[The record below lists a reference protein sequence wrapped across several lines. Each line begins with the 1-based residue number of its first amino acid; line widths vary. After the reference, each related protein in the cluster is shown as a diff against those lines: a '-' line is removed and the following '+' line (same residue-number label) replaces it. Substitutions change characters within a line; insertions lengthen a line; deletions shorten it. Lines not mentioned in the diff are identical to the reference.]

1 MLFLHQLFVLVV
13 SGLALLLTSAAA
25 KMDPMTCSPMTETST
40 GSIFPAK
47 LSDKNLE
54 VIGVGVR
61 RKGPIKVYSVG
72 LYASEKLKQRL
83 STLSRTKDKATALA
97 SLRSA
102 ATEED
107 VSFLL
112 KMNWKVGAE
121 KMASAIADAVSPRHT
136 GKPSQVE
143 ELKGLIF
150 TGVAGKG
157 GATPGTTFQFDCS
170 KKGVDVS
177 VDGKSQG
184 GVSSSELSKAF
195 CDIYLDDKSVSA
207 SLKDNCIDNWSMP

>member
-1 MLFLHQLFVLVV
+1 
-13 SGLALLLTSAAA
+13 
-25 KMDPMTCSPMTETST
+25 MDPMTCSPMTETST

-83 STLSRTKDKATALA
+83 STLSRTKDKAKALA

-121 KMASAIADAVSPRHT
+121 KMVS
-136 GKPSQVE
+136 
-143 ELKGLIF
+143 
-150 TGVAGKG
+150 
-157 GATPGTTFQFDCS
+157 QF
-170 KKGVDVS
+170 
-177 VDGKSQG
+177 
-184 GVSSSELSKAF
+184 
-195 CDIYLDDKSVSA
+195 
-207 SLKDNCIDNWSMP
+207 